1 MWKKIDFLES
11 MYKTSQVGTMSVGIV
26 NTLKIDI
33 MLLYRNKEELD
44 KQRGREEKK
53 MIDDIEICLDE
64 SEHLKYLNDR
74 IKKINAEILAKSEKV
89 DSVIDSLLCVISEK
103 SLNLEEELIRVE
115 MYIERL
121 KNKRRSLDNE
131 SSLLKVKKTRLE

>member
-26 NTLKIDI
+26 NTLKFDI
-33 MLLYRNKEELD
+33 MLLYRNKEELV

>member
-33 MLLYRNKEELD
+33 MLLYRNKEELV